1 MKRAVVLTSLC
12 LLINGS
18 VSAFNG
24 EHLLQACVIAQ
35 APLTPDAVR
44 QSGYQRGYCMG
55 AVDSVLG
62 RLSQMPPDARRAAG
76 ICLKGDEIPG
86 SLADLTSERR
96 AQIVSESLAALGS
109 EAVGLVV
116 IYLRA
121 NQHLL
126 WGDHT
131 RLITAAFAKAHPCP

>member
-44 QSGYQRGYCMG
+44 QSGYQHGYCMG
-55 AVDSVLG
+55 IAWVQWTPFWAVSARCLQMHGELRVSV
-62 RLSQMPPDARRAAG
+62 
-76 ICLKGDEIPG
+76 
-86 SLADLTSERR
+86 
-96 AQIVSESLAALGS
+96 
-109 EAVGLVV
+109 
-116 IYLRA
+116 
-121 NQHLL
+121 
-126 WGDHT
+126 
-131 RLITAAFAKAHPCP
+131 